1 MSSPCTYRTVHG
13 DMVDAIAWKHYGHET
28 ALVDILAANPHLAD
42 QGPILPGGILITL
55 PQITRPQAAA
65 NRPPLKLWD

>member
-13 DMVDAIAWKHYGHET
+13 DMVDAIAWKHYGSET

-42 QGPILPGGILITL
+42 LGPILPGGILITL
-55 PQITRPQAAA
+55 PKITADQATTGSTTI
-65 NRPPLKLWD
+65 KLWD